1 MIRLNLLSPAN
12 KKMVAQEILLRSL
25 FIAAIFLVIWSAL
38 FFVFVGQSWFFLS
51 IQNRALQ
58 NRLAVE
64 ASTDSSQK
72 LQSFEAVLKSVNAT
86 VLRAEDVLKLPSY
99 SPNAI
104 FDIVVPLIPDGVSL
118 AGFDLNAP
126 TRKLTLS
133 GKAVTRESFL
143 LFEKNLK
150 GKTSVFSE
158 VNSPL
163 SNVLKPDNITFVLV
177 LTLK

>member
-12 KKMVAQEILLRSL
+12 KKTVAQEILLRSL

-64 ASTDSSQK
+64 ASMDSSQK

-86 VLRAEDVLKLPSY
+86 VLRAKDVLKLPAH
-99 SPNAI
+99 SPNEI
-104 FDIVVPLIPDGVSL
+104 FDIVVPLIPGGVSL
-118 AGFDLNAP
+118 AGFDLNVP
-126 TRKLTLS
+126 TQKLTLS
-133 GKAVTRESFL
+133 GQAVTRESFL

-150 GKTSVFSE
+150 GKTGVFSE